1 MHWTQVSFFPL
12 TLDFSCQDGAG
23 VGEGK
28 PGADFLTQC
37 RQGLSCQGLRLVAC
51 NDDHDDNIHH
61 HHHNHHVD
69 PHDNDGDDNE
79 ECGQGLFCHGPRLVM
94 TLRKLLC
101 DDENQ

>member
-1 MHWTQVSFFPL
+1 MRCIGHRSRFFPL

-51 NDDHDDNIHH
+51 NDDHDDYIHH
-61 HHHNHHVD
+61 LMIMMITFIIIIIIIMFIIMTMMMIMKSAGKAYSVT
-69 PHDNDGDDNE
+69 
-79 ECGQGLFCHGPRLVM
+79 GPGWS
-94 TLRKLLC
+94 
-101 DDENQ
+101 

>member
-51 NDDHDDNIHH
+51 NDDHDDHIHH
-61 HHHNHHVD
+61 QMIMMSTSIIIIIIIIMLIIMTMMAMTMKSAGKASSVT
-69 PHDNDGDDNE
+69 
-79 ECGQGLFCHGPRLVM
+79 GPGWS
-94 TLRKLLC
+94 
-101 DDENQ
+101 

>member
-51 NDDHDDNIHH
+51 NDDHDDHIHH
-61 HHHNHHVD
+61 QMIIIIIIIMLIIMTMMAMTMKSVGR
-69 PHDNDGDDNE
+69 PLLSRAQVGHDVE
-79 ECGQGLFCHGPRLVM
+79 ETSV
-94 TLRKLLC
+94 
-101 DDENQ
+101 